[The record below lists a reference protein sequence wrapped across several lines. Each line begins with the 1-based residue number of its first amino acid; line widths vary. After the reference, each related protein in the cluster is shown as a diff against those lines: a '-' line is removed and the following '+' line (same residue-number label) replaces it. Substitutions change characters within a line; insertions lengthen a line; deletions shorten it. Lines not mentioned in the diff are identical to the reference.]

1 MYKRIL
7 ICTDGTPLSNKAVDS
22 GIGLAARL
30 SAEVFA
36 FMVVPHYPSMY
47 FEGAMVLTP
56 AETERIEKEWN
67 GQAQTVV
74 DAVQK
79 DATAR
84 GVKATAI
91 TGRGAVA
98 ESIINAAQKHE
109 CDLIVMSSHGRKGI
123 SRVLLGSETMD
134 VLTHSHIP
142 VLVLR

>member
-1 MYKRIL
+1 MYERIL
-7 ICTDGTPLSNKAVDS
+7 ICTDGTPLSNMAVDA
-22 GIGLAARL
+22 GIALATKL

-36 FMVVPHYPSMY
+36 YMAVPHYPSMY

-56 AETERIEKEWN
+56 AETERVEKEWN
-67 GQAQTVV
+67 AQAQSVV

-79 DATAR
+79 DATAQ

-91 TGRGAVA
+91 TGHGAVA
-98 ESIINAAQKHE
+98 EGIINAAKKHR
-109 CDLIVMSSHGRKGI
+109 CDLIVMASHGRKGI